1 MDNNFKISKKTKIV
15 SLESAITDN
24 IKPGNIVF
32 LGGFGHAIPF
42 YSSHEIIRQ
51 NIKDLTI
58 CRSGA
63 DILFDQMI
71 ASGIVSKVIFGYI
84 GNPGVGL
91 SHSFRKAVKDHK
103 ILLEEWTN
111 YSLILRLH
119 AGRMGLPF
127 IPSKILQI
135 GDMPDN
141 IKYMKTIKCPYTD
154 INMSAIPALVPDVA
168 VIHAQQADEFG
179 NIQMWGVDGDT
190 IEGALASNKIIVS
203 VERIVDNSEIKK
215 FPDRTVIPA
224 HRVSAVVELPWGAY
238 PSYVTDFYSRDDKHY
253 IEYDKISRDPDLLNG
268 YIDKWIRNIESIEE
282 YKKLIG
288 MKKLKELQ
296 NGICGLKSNDE

>member
-51 NIKDLTI
+51 NTKDLTI

-127 IPSKILQI
+127 IPS
-135 GDMPDN
+135 
-141 IKYMKTIKCPYTD
+141 
-154 INMSAIPALVPDVA
+154 
-168 VIHAQQADEFG
+168 
-179 NIQMWGVDGDT
+179 
-190 IEGALASNKIIVS
+190 
-203 VERIVDNSEIKK
+203 
-215 FPDRTVIPA
+215 
-224 HRVSAVVELPWGAY
+224 
-238 PSYVTDFYSRDDKHY
+238 
-253 IEYDKISRDPDLLNG
+253 
-268 YIDKWIRNIESIEE
+268 
-282 YKKLIG
+282 
-288 MKKLKELQ
+288 
-296 NGICGLKSNDE
+296 

>member
-1 MDNNFKISKKTKIV
+1 MNHNFKTSKKTKKAT
-15 SLESAITDN
+15 LENAISDN
-24 IKPGNIVF
+24 IKPGNTIF

-51 NIKDLTI
+51 NIKNLTI

-71 ASGIVSKVIFGYI
+71 ASGIVNKVIFGYI

-91 SHSFRKAVKDHK
+91 SHSFRKAVKENK
-103 ILLEEWTN
+103 ILIEEWTN

-135 GDMPDN
+135 GDLPDN

-168 VIHAQQADEFG
+168 VIHAQQSDKYG

-190 IEGALASNKIIVS
+190 IEGALASDKIIVS
-203 VERIVDNSEIKK
+203 VEKIVDNSEIKK

-224 HRVSAVVELPWGAY
+224 HRVTAVVEIPWGAY
-238 PSYVTDFYSRDDKHY
+238 PSYVTDFYSRDDNHY
-253 IEYDKISRDPDLLNG
+253 GEYDKISRDPDLLED
-268 YIDKWIRNIESIEE
+268 YINKWIKNVQSIDE
-282 YKKLIG
+282 YKQLIG
-288 MKKLKELQ
+288 KKNLEELQ
-296 NGICGLKSNDE
+296 NGLCGLKVNDE